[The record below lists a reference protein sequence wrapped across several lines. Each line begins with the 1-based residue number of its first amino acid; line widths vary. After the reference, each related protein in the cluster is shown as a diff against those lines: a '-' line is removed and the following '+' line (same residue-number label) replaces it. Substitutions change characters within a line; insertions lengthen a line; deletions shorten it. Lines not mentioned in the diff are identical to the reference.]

1 MNQFIWHAIICLV
14 LFHIQKTATAAD
26 VRAEVSTRETYVGLP
41 TVLRV
46 AINNAVEHDTPI
58 FPEVKGL
65 TIEQAGPPSRNSQTS
80 WINGRKS
87 QRTSVVYSFL
97 VTPQVE
103 GVFTIPPIQVT
114 ADGVTTMTQAVKI
127 VATKSETGD
136 LLFAEISGNKK
147 SIYVGESLD
156 LSLKFWIR
164 PYRNQ
169 DYQIRQCNLR

>member
-1 MNQFIWHAIICLV
+1 MNQFIWHAMICLV
-14 LFHIQKTATAAD
+14 LSDQKTATAAD
-26 VRAEVSTRETYVGLP
+26 VRAEVSDGETYVGLP

-58 FPEVKGL
+58 FPEVDGL

-87 QRTSVVYSFL
+87 QELIVYSFL

-127 VATKSETGD
+127 VATKSETGTCFLLRLVKQKFD
-136 LLFAEISGNKK
+136 L
-147 SIYVGESLD
+147 
-156 LSLKFWIR
+156 R
-164 PYRNQ
+164 R
-169 DYQIRQCNLR
+169 